1 MNSGSRYNGA
11 SGDYYLMIAK
21 ANRERADEVSMK
33 NCLALVLGGGGARGA
48 LQVGALRALFEAG
61 YQPDLLVG
69 TSTGSVNA
77 AGLALW
83 GVNLDG
89 VRALEHAYQ
98 DAANSKLMDPRLA
111 RFALKAM
118 SLHSDQRASRQI
130 AKFLISQGVTPDLR
144 FAQITN
150 VRLGLIGADLD
161 TGEPVIYGLH
171 PEQSVLEG
179 VLASTALQPWFS
191 PIEKDGHCIVDGGA
205 VSCLPVEPA
214 MALGATE
221 IIALDLNDPNGM
233 LDLDNRKDQYMEKL
247 VYSVTRRQTVVEMA
261 LAAERNVTVQHILL
275 KSSPPVPIWDFS
287 KHRELIRVG
296 YETARQS
303 MADWLSRDRFM
314 QGKAHS
320 RIFLE
325 EQLHSKAS

>member
-1 MNSGSRYNGA
+1 
-11 SGDYYLMIAK
+11 MITE
-21 ANRERADEVSMK
+21 ANRDGVDEVMMK
-33 NCLALVLGGGGARGA
+33 TCLAFVLGGGGARGA
-48 LQVGALRALFEAG
+48 LQVGALRALLEAG

-69 TSTGSVNA
+69 TSIGSVNA
-77 AGLALW
+77 TGLALW
-83 GVNLDG
+83 GVNLTG
-89 VRALEHAYQ
+89 VRALELAYQ
-98 DAANSKLMDPRLA
+98 EAAVSKLMDPRLA
-111 RFALKAM
+111 RFALKTM
-118 SLHSDQRASRQI
+118 FLHSDQRASRQV
-130 AKFLISQGVTPDLR
+130 AKFLISKGVTPDLR
-144 FAQITN
+144 FGQITN

-161 TGEPVIYGLH
+161 MGEPVIYGMQ

-191 PIEKDGHCIVDGGA
+191 PIEKDGHSIVDGGA

-233 LDLDNRKDQYMEKL
+233 LDLDNRQNWYMEKL
-247 VYSVTRRQTVVEMA
+247 VYSVTRRQTVIEMA
-261 LAAERNVTVQHILL
+261 LAAERNVPVQHILL